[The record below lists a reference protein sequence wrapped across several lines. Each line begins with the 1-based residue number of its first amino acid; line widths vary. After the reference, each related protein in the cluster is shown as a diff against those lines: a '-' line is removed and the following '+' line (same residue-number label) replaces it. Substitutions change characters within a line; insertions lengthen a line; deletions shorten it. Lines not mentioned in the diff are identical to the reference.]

1 MLPFPYKGL
10 YNVSLKVIFIPVKNN
25 YFTGANFNFLRN
37 RGDSCLIGFDYFLR
51 FCPQLEQKNF
61 IFYFKLLNQLRV
73 FWLHQTHIKGTVI
86 GHE

>member
-25 YFTGANFNFLRN
+25 YFTGANFKFLGN

-61 IFYFKLLNQLRV
+61 ISYYSKPKPSFTSSTSSAIL
-73 FWLHQTHIKGTVI
+73 T
-86 GHE
+86 